1 VGFQG
6 NTNGENINTE
16 VSYTQ
21 EQQIPEERYRFD
33 QSTYQLSVSGVDSEV
48 PKLDVLVS
56 GTTIRMVIDT
66 GAVVNMINI
75 DTYNNLM
82 NKPPLEPCT
91 RKFYAYGETRA
102 IGIVG
107 QFIAEVSYRNE
118 KFIAAF
124 LVAPS
129 GQLNLLSYVTS
140 LRLGVI
146 KIIAQINEPSLK
158 EEEVQTLKNK
168 YPEVF
173 SGKLG
178 KLKSQSIRLDID
190 ETIRPIKQKLRRLPE
205 KLKIAVEQELLDMEK
220 LGIIERVTWPTD
232 WISNIVAV
240 PKSQITLKI
249 RIIAQINE
257 PSLKEEEV
265 QT

>member
-1 VGFQG
+1 MWKKEPLGQQAPSTQRHNYQQQQRTQQPQHNNYQQPRQAGYRQQCQNSNTWRPQQNNDRRNQYNNYNTQANIQEQQPGIVGFQG
-6 NTNGENINTE
+6 NTNGENINAE

-75 DTYNNLM
+75 DTYNNLI

-107 QFIAEVSYRNE
+107 QFFAELSYRNE

-129 GQLNLLSYVTS
+129 GKLNL
-140 LRLGVI
+140 
-146 KIIAQINEPSLK
+146 
-158 EEEVQTLKNK
+158 
-168 YPEVF
+168 
-173 SGKLG
+173 
-178 KLKSQSIRLDID
+178 
-190 ETIRPIKQKLRRLPE
+190 
-205 KLKIAVEQELLDMEK
+205 
-220 LGIIERVTWPTD
+220 
-232 WISNIVAV
+232 
-240 PKSQITLKI
+240 
-249 RIIAQINE
+249 
-257 PSLKEEEV
+257 
-265 QT
+265 